1 MLVRH
6 ILPWPHRHIHQPRS
20 VYSTS
25 LVTQSRFAGSS
36 CPAPLLLFV
45 FFCFLLLETE
55 HLMEKACSPAP
66 CAGNTRF
73 LPPLPGTAPG
83 AVQAAVPAAT
93 CSCCPASGSPCG
105 GSGGDRRGRCEGTA
119 GTDLVPAGPLSV
131 LCAGQP
137 QLRIGWSRAE
147 PWSSPGR
154 ESAWTTKALPRH
166 RSRQPAK
173 PSGHLGPCP
182 APSMSPTLALLPS
195 PTLWAPGLS
204 LYWLCPTAHQ
214 CRAQAGNAGFPNNSI
229 LLPPAA

>member
-93 CSCCPASGSPCG
+93 CSCCPASGSPYG
-105 GSGGDRRGRCEGTA
+105 GSGGGRERSVRGHGRDRPGPSGT
-119 GTDLVPAGPLSV
+119 PLS
-131 LCAGQP
+131 A
-137 QLRIGWSRAE
+137 LRGAAPAPHRMEQGRAVVF
-147 PWSSPGR
+147 
-154 ESAWTTKALPRH
+154 
-166 RSRQPAK
+166 SRQGVCMDHQGTTQAQV
-173 PSGHLGPCP
+173 PSACQ
-182 APSMSPTLALLPS
+182 AQ
-195 PTLWAPGLS
+195 WAPGPMPCS
-204 LYWLCPTAHQ
+204 LHVPHAC
-214 CRAQAGNAGFPNNSI
+214 
-229 LLPPAA
+229 PPAFSNPFGSWPQPVLAVPHCPPVQSTGGQCWVSK